1 MIASIDRFEGDLAV
15 IITDGE
21 EQIILPKDRLYPNAQ
36 QHDIVDISG
45 DPGCYTVVYLPEET
59 QKRKEKIE
67 ALFNKL
73 RKKK

>member
-1 MIASIDRFEGDLAV
+1 MIASIDRFEGDIAV
-15 IITDGE
+15 IITDDE
-21 EQIILPKDRLYPNAQ
+21 EQILLDRSRLYPGAKPQ
-36 QHDIVDISG
+36 DIVDISG
-45 DPGCYTVVYLPEET
+45 DPGSYTVVFLPDET